1 MNGDLST
8 AQIIIEDGAYFKGS
22 IEIEKS
28 TEKDSDKNAFS
39 RTAPAPATPA
49 AGAGPRNI

>member
-1 MNGDLST
+1 MQRRNASNRSD
-8 AQIIIEDGAYFKGS
+8 IGAHKGS

-28 TEKDSDKNAFS
+28 TEKEGDKNAFS
-39 RTAPAPATPA
+39 RTAPV